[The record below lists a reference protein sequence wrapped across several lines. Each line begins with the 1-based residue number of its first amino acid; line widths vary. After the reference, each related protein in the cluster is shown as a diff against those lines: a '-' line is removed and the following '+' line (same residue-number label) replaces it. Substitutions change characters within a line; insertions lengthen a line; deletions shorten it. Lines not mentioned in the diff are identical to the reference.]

1 MEPRRLLIVNADDFG
16 LSHGVNRGIVEAHEH
31 GIVTSAS
38 LLVNA
43 RAAGEAAVYGREH
56 TRLSVGLHVDLGP
69 ARRRWLRR
77 ARARRGEVSPERAAA
92 ALERQLA
99 RFRRLVGRDPTH
111 LDSHHHVHRVAA
123 LRPIFVDAADRL
135 GVPLRHVDP
144 EVRFRGDFY
153 GHTAEG
159 RPEPDA
165 ITPEALIRLLEQLP
179 DGIVELGCHPG
190 FPDGLKAWYRHE
202 RAQEVRS
209 LCDPRVR
216 AAVERLGLH
225 LVSFVEVPRRRST
238 SATPTDASFSAT

>member
-16 LSHGVNRGIVEAHEH
+16 LSRGVNRGIVEAHEH

-38 LLVNA
+38 LMVDG
-43 RAAGEAAVYGREH
+43 RAAGEAAAYAREH
-56 TRLSVGLHVDLGP
+56 TRLSVGLHVELEP
-69 ARRRWLRR
+69 ARRGWLGRGR
-77 ARARRGEVSPERAAA
+77 AARGQLSPERAAA
-92 ALERQLA
+92 ELSRQLA
-99 RFRRLVGRDPTH
+99 RFRLLVGRDPTH

-123 LRPIFVDAADRL
+123 LRPIFVDAAERL
-135 GVPLRHVDP
+135 GVPLRHVDT
-144 EVRFRGDFY
+144 EIRFRGDFY

-159 RPEPDA
+159 NPEPEA

-190 FPDGLKAWYRHE
+190 YADGLKAWYRHE

-216 AAVERLGLH
+216 AAVERLELG
-225 LVSFVEVPRRRST
+225 LVSFADVTRRRST
-238 SATPTDASFSAT
+238 SETPSDARVSAT

>member
-16 LSHGVNRGIVEAHEH
+16 LSRGVNRGIVDAHEH

-43 RAAGEAAVYGREH
+43 GAAAEAAAYAREH
-56 TRLSVGLHVDLGP
+56 TRLSVGLHVDLEP
-69 ARRRWLRR
+69 AGRRWLRR
-77 ARARRGEVSPERAAA
+77 SVAERGAASPERAAA
-92 ALERQLA
+92 ALGRQLA
-99 RFRRLVGRDPTH
+99 RFRRHVGRDPTH
-111 LDSHHHVHRVAA
+111 LDSHHHVHRDAA
-123 LRPIFVDAADRL
+123 LRPIFADAADRL

-165 ITPEALIRLLEQLP
+165 ITPDALIRLLEQLP

-190 FPDGLKAWYRHE
+190 YADGLKAWYRHE

-216 AAVERLGLH
+216 AAVDRLELR
-225 LVSFVEVPRRRST
+225 LVSFADLPRRGSGSSGPR
-238 SATPTDASFSAT
+238 DASFSTT